1 MHGTRFRA
9 LVAMAVVI
17 AFVSAMFAGT
27 SGIRAEDAPTET
39 ATPTEVVTETPTP
52 EEPTEIP
59 TIEPTETLVPEEP
72 TETRYDGA
80 SRDGDRNGGTRN
92 GDRNGGCI
100 PDGNRY
106 SDLLACKRKRVQ
118 RAELGGDDGSRDLG
132 SQ

>member
-59 TIEPTETLVPEEP
+59 TIEPTETLVPEVP
-72 TETRYDGA
+72 TEIATTEPAETATVTEIATPTVTATATFSPA
-80 SRDGDRNGGTRN
+80 SVNACSGLSSVVTT
-92 GDRNGGCI
+92 
-100 PDGNRY
+100 
-106 SDLLACKRKRVQ
+106 DLATW
-118 RAELGGDDGSRDLG
+118 DL
-132 SQ
+132 S